1 MLNSINT
8 SYEKQK
14 FNSKNKKYQL
24 VQNQSKSKAIKNSE
38 KLNYNIIVAKTTPNN
53 KNISLNNNLINNINI
68 NGNFISYSNKISN
81 LIKNH
86 YNRNI
91 LYISNIKLLS
101 ESINEQTLFSRSAI
115 NDILVYLNQLVKP
128 GYNSSMSNINEQY
141 IKDKLFKINL
151 KMKKINNFKN
161 NLILNI
167 KNNEASLNL
176 LYKGIK
182 KLLSKI

>member
-1 MLNSINT
+1 
-8 SYEKQK
+8 
-14 FNSKNKKYQL
+14 
-24 VQNQSKSKAIKNSE
+24 
-38 KLNYNIIVAKTTPNN
+38 
-53 KNISLNNNLINNINI
+53 
-68 NGNFISYSNKISN
+68 
-81 LIKNH
+81 
-86 YNRNI
+86 
-91 LYISNIKLLS
+91 
-101 ESINEQTLFSRSAI
+101 
-115 NDILVYLNQLVKP
+115 
-128 GYNSSMSNINEQY
+128 MSNINEQY